1 MIAKI
6 FYHSGNQKAIFVH
19 FKMFKFLM
27 ILLPLLLLIDN
38 YLEYPETII
47 LIVLTIKLAHAGIVA
62 QKLKTE

>member
-1 MIAKI
+1 MI
-6 FYHSGNQKAIFVH
+6 F
-19 FKMFKFLM
+19 
-27 ILLPLLLLIDN
+27 LPLLLLIDN